1 MKLPVLFVDTTRER
15 AAQTRL
21 AEMANKL
28 NEIFA
33 ANILVQ
39 PGYYLGEAEINNNT
53 STYTFVTQSNQVD
66 NAAFPLS
73 HAVDQN
79 DVFVGIEAEITID
92 NRTAGSSLVYPQ
104 RYVNPF
110 FFTAANTGNA
120 SHLQA
125 FFNGTWSYQVG
136 STVFI
141 QGQTTRRFLL
151 VPNTQQSS
159 TLNQSSY
166 NGAQLVPQDGYI
178 VISGKATTKLQVTI
192 IPPASFAA
200 AGIGGTQNVLSF
212 FMQGYTLQNGA
223 GYARFFSGDISI
235 EEYEARYVDA
245 NKGITDRSKWQ
256 TLKPEDSFGNM
267 K

>member
-1 MKLPVLFVDTTRER
+1 MNPVLFVDNTRER
-15 AAQTRL
+15 AALVRL
-21 AEMANKL
+21 ATMANKL

-39 PGYYLGEAEINNNT
+39 PGYYLGEVAI
-53 STYTFVTQSNQVD
+53 SNQASQYNFPTQVNQV
-66 NAAFPLS
+66 NAEDFPLTK
-73 HAVDQN
+73 VPDQN
-79 DVFVGIEAEITID
+79 DVFIGIEAELSID
-92 NRTAGSSLVYPQ
+92 NRTPGSTLVYPQ

-110 FFTAANTGNA
+110 AFTAANTGNA
-120 SHLQA
+120 THLQA

-159 TLNQSSY
+159 ANNQSAY
-166 NGAQLVPQDGYI
+166 DGARLVPQDGYI
-178 VISGKATTKLQVTI
+178 VISGKSTSKLQVNI
-192 IPPASFAA
+192 IAPAGMAA
-200 AGIGGTQNVLSF
+200 AGINGTQNVLSF

-223 GYARFFSGDISI
+223 GFARFFSGDISV
-235 EEYEARYVDA
+235 EQYEAMYIEA
-245 NKGITDRSKWQ
+245 NKGMTDRTKWQ
-256 TLKPEDSFGNM
+256 PIKTEDSFGNL